1 MLAEIFPLTIAL
13 PAMLL
18 AAFVNPYG
26 VDGVRYVI
34 DSMGAASYANVI
46 SEMKPAFE
54 ATNGFCVVFFAVGFI
69 PTALAAAIGRKRID
83 VPLLAI
89 LIAALVAT
97 MLHWRNVWIF
107 SVASALAFASLLTG
121 TEDPSVSKSHHAA
134 KTAALI
140 ALLAA
145 IGPLVAN

>member
-1 MLAEIFPLTIAL
+1 M
-13 PAMLL
+13 
-18 AAFVNPYG
+18 
-26 VDGVRYVI
+26 I
-34 DSMGAASYANVI
+34 DSMGAASYGNVI

-83 VPLLAI
+83 APLLVI

-121 TEDPSVSKSHHAA
+121 TEDPSASKSHHAA
-134 KTAALI
+134 K
-140 ALLAA
+140 LL
-145 IGPLVAN
+145 P